1 MIENPP
7 LASVQIVRSKL
18 RRPRVV
24 ADFVVRS
31 ELLRLLDAG
40 SELPLTLLSAP
51 AGYGKTSLLV
61 HWLEGRDAA
70 AAWLSLDRDDS
81 EPMIFASYFVAALRS
96 VFPAACAETL
106 ACLNASPPPSLATL
120 AGSLSNALEALP
132 APLVLVL
139 DGYQHV
145 DSPSTQALLDR
156 LLAHPASG
164 LRLVISTRQD
174 PRLSLGALRVRE
186 AMVEIRVPDLQFDER
201 ASATLIE
208 RCAGRAVS
216 GEDLLHLQTCTEG
229 WPVGVRLAA
238 LALRN
243 GDDAAAGLARSL
255 SGESPQL
262 QQYFVEE
269 LLADQTAG
277 TVDCLLRTSILDR
290 FCAPLCDAVLWEGAA
305 LGETLVSQAL
315 LRVVSSGAMLC
326 TVIDD
331 GRHWYRYRRLF
342 REFLQRQLSLRCTPA
357 DIAELHHRAAAWLA
371 TQGLLEEAIPHALA
385 GDGGAAAGQLL
396 ARHRNLLLGRE
407 QRRRLDRCLRLL
419 PPDTVEGDPELL
431 VMKAWLMYHQGRHV
445 EISAVVDRI
454 EALIDSTVAGIQLP
468 GSEALRGHLLALR
481 SLHAY
486 LEGQA
491 GSAVALAEQ
500 ALQRLPVACVH
511 AHVTA
516 QALLAGGRQAAGDL
530 AGARD
535 GIRQALAHA
544 AGPID
549 ACQAPLVATLCL
561 IDWMAADLSALQW
574 TADQYYNLGDARFAS
589 EANAALGRY
598 FLGLVQY
605 QRNELSLAEA
615 TLLPAL
621 APEQAPRLGY
631 RTEMSFL
638 LAAVYQAL
646 GQADRARAIVDAV
659 CERLAEKA
667 DLPALFRA
675 RACQADLALRQGRL
689 AEAQD
694 WARSFDP
701 GPVQFVYRF
710 FSAPH
715 LTLARVWIAEG
726 SDESRKQAAR
736 LLQLLEAQLTS
747 RHNVRFLAE
756 ALALQALLEYALG
769 DESAAVE
776 RLGRALALTRTGGF
790 IRLFVDLGQEL
801 VKPLKLLEASIGNA
815 RYAGQILAALNDD
828 WLVTAGRQQVGADLT
843 RRELKILKLLAVRLS
858 NIEISEELCIS
869 RATVKRHT
877 QNIYRKLRASSRRE
891 AVVRARTLNIL
902 VDG

>member
-1 MIENPP
+1 MIESQP
-7 LASVQIVRSKL
+7 LAYVQIVRSKL
-18 RRPRVV
+18 RRPRLVG
-24 ADFVVRS
+24 DFVARS
-31 ELLRLLDAG
+31 GLLRRLDAG

-61 HWLEGRDAA
+61 HWLEGRDGA

-81 EPMIFASYFVAALRS
+81 EPMVFASYFVAAVRT
-96 VFPAACAETL
+96 VFPDACAETL
-106 ACLNASPPPSLATL
+106 ICLHASPPPSLATL

-132 APLVLVL
+132 SPLVLVL

-156 LLAHPASG
+156 LLSHPASG

-201 ASATLIE
+201 ESTTLIE

-216 GEDLLHLQTCTEG
+216 DEAMDHLQACSEG

-243 GDDAAAGLARSL
+243 TDANGLARGL
-255 SGESPQL
+255 TGESPEV

-269 LLADQTAG
+269 LLAQQAPG

-305 LGETLVSQAL
+305 LGETPVSQAL
-315 LRVVSSGAMLC
+315 MRVVASGAILC
-326 TVIDD
+326 SVIDH
-331 GRHWYRYRRLF
+331 GRHWYRYHRLF
-342 REFLQRQLSLRCTPA
+342 REFLQRQLSMRRTPA
-357 DIAELHHRAAAWLA
+357 DIAELHQRAAAWFA
-371 TQGLLEEAIPHALA
+371 TEGLLEEAIPHALA
-385 GDGGAAAGQLL
+385 GDGPAAAGHLL

-407 QRRRLDRCLRLL
+407 QRQRLDRCLRLL

-431 VMKAWLMYHQGRHV
+431 VLKAWLMYHQGRHV
-445 EISAVVDRI
+445 EIAAVVDRG
-454 EALIDSTVAGIQLP
+454 EALIDSAAAGEHFP
-468 GSEALRGHLLALR
+468 GGEVLRGHLFALR
-481 SLHAY
+481 SLQAY

-491 GSAVALAEQ
+491 GIVVALAEQ
-500 ALQRLPVACVH
+500 ALQRLPATCVH
-511 AHVTA
+511 ARVTA

-549 ACQAPLVATLCL
+549 ACQAPLVATLCV

-574 TADQYYNLGDARFAS
+574 TADQYYNLSDARFAS
-589 EANAALGRY
+589 EENAALGRY

-605 QRNELSLAEA
+605 HRNELSLAEA

-621 APEQAPRLGY
+621 APEHAPRLGY
-631 RTEMSFL
+631 RTEISFL

-646 GQADRARAIVDAV
+646 GQADRAREIVDAV
-659 CERLAEKA
+659 CARLAQKR
-667 DLPALFRA
+667 DLPGLFRA

-689 AEAQD
+689 GDAQE

-726 SDESRKQAAR
+726 SGESRAQASR
-736 LLQLLEAQLTS
+736 LLQLLEAELTS
-747 RHNVRFLAE
+747 RHNVRFLVE
-756 ALALQALLEYALG
+756 VLALQGLLQHTLG
-769 DESAAVE
+769 DETAAVE
-776 RLGRALALTRTGGF
+776 RLGRALALAKAGGF

-801 VKPLKLLEASIGNA
+801 ARPLKLMHADMGNA
-815 RYAGQILAALNDD
+815 RFVGQILAALNDD
-828 WLVTAGRQQVGADLT
+828 WLVSAGRQQVGADLT

-891 AVVRARTLNIL
+891 AVVKARTLNIL